1 MHRSIKHYTKQK
13 QSSGIKFNEILLDDS
28 IPWNSIPPSLP
39 SDQWQ
44 KVDNPEEIEK
54 VLTSRNK
61 SNLSQSE
68 GIPFIVAPL
77 KDILGPDSFIPFG
90 NALLTGTVNITNLP
104 WSKLQK
110 LYFNNLQKVSGSLS
124 SPIFL
129 HIPVGYMTSGFRKW
143 KESTTTSPLHRHIG
157 HYKSFLV
164 SDSNDENPEHIAFD
178 NTIL

>member
-1 MHRSIKHYTKQK
+1 MHRSIKHYTKKK
-13 QSSGIKFNEILLDDS
+13 QSSGIKFNEIPLDNS

-54 VLTSRNK
+54 VLTSRNR

-68 GIPFIVAPL
+68 GTPFIVAPL

-104 WSKLQK
+104 
-110 LYFNNLQKVSGSLS
+110 
-124 SPIFL
+124 
-129 HIPVGYMTSGFRKW
+129 
-143 KESTTTSPLHRHIG
+143 
-157 HYKSFLV
+157 
-164 SDSNDENPEHIAFD
+164 
-178 NTIL
+178 